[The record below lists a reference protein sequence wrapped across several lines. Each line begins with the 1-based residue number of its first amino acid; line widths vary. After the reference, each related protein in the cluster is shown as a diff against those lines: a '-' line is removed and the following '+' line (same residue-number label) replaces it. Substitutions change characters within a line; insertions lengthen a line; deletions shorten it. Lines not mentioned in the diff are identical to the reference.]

1 MVSAREKRGRWAW
14 QPPARHPVPIWGT
27 CGHCPTP
34 VPRDQVGGLG
44 GPGRLRRRLGCRVRG
59 WQVVSRGQ
67 NARERPRLGSLG
79 SVRGGPAS
87 WGLPGLGG
95 HVQRA
100 GPQGRVQG
108 GRPRG
113 QGGKEWGPTPK
124 PPSHSA
130 SSLCVQ
136 VRPSQPSRQMQEKE
150 SPLPTQVPPFTQ
162 GLGRQLLFLAV
173 GGGRIFHSAL
183 GRRGPHTPL
192 PQTGWPGPG
201 GSSPML
207 QVLPLQPGGQAQRKV
222 SPLS

>member
-1 MVSAREKRGRWAW
+1 M
-14 QPPARHPVPIWGT
+14 
-27 CGHCPTP
+27 
-34 VPRDQVGGLG
+34 
-44 GPGRLRRRLGCRVRG
+44 
-59 WQVVSRGQ
+59 
-67 NARERPRLGSLG
+67 
-79 SVRGGPAS
+79 
-87 WGLPGLGG
+87 
-95 HVQRA
+95 QRA